1 MHGKLKG
8 EMMEDEKQLADLI
21 ASIPQELDQI
31 VTQNRDKMQLVYAT
45 TEDLSRIQES
55 LTITHLKGTL
65 SEAFLYKRV
74 FLTMDSEVLC
84 LVGFNEDRLPL
95 HTSTVVAFDVANQ
108 VALTANGSYYKIH
121 SFKTGA
127 PSTHLVFHICYM
139 FIRDGVGDYFGVL
152 PVYY

>member
-95 HTSTVVAFDVANQ
+95 HTSTIVAFDVSNQ

-121 SFKTGA
+121 SMKAGA
-127 PSTHLVFHICYM
+127 PRMHLLLHICYM
-139 FIRDGVGDYFGVL
+139 FHLDGVGDYFGVL
-152 PVYY
+152 SVFY